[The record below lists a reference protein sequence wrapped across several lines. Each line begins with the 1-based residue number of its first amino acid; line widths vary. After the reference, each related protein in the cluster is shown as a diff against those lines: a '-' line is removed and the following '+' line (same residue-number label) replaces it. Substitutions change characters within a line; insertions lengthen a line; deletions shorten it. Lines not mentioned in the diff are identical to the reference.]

1 MKGERIMSFADRLKI
16 SRKEKGYSQETLAEE
31 LEVSRR
37 SITKWE
43 TGAAFPELKKLLLL
57 SVALD
62 KDLDWLM
69 CDERN
74 ALIVDKGPELRMQ
87 YEHSQI
93 YDMKSL
99 EAAVMNRR
107 IRGILECLD
116 GTEFNETIDGEDFSG
131 VRTYVIF
138 GSRMYVASK
147 GINPITGEQEEA
159 FLELKSTEAIEILL
173 RHAQKLGNLEE

>member
-1 MKGERIMSFADRLKI
+1 MSFAGRLKI

-31 LEVSRR
+31 LEVSRQ

-43 TGAAFPELKKLLLL
+43 TGAAFPELKKLLQL

-74 ALIVDKGPELRMQ
+74 ALIVDKGPEPRIQ
-87 YEHSQI
+87 YENKRV

-99 EAAVMNRR
+99 EAAVKDRR

-116 GTEFNETIDGEDFSG
+116 GTEFKETIDGEDFSG

-138 GSRMYVASK
+138 GSRMYVASN
-147 GINPITGEQEEA
+147 GINLRTSEQEES
-159 FLELKSTEAIEILL
+159 FTELKSTEAIEILIQ
-173 RHAQKLGNLEE
+173 HAQKLGSLGA